1 MIKIRISESY
11 QHLYDDDGNYIV
23 NDFDIP
29 DDPIPQEDE
38 SDKHSEMSG
47 EELIYHIKHDVDDIY
62 DAAEMI
68 LNYEG
73 IDKTLY
79 YNKTAHVLVGTEDK
93 IKRAMQR
100 LNRSKRWNDTF
111 YFSAER
117 YQVNDAYEEYRLVV
131 NRINN

>member
-1 MIKIRISESY
+1 MIKIKISESY
-11 QHLYDDDGNYIV
+11 QHLYDDEGNYIV

-29 DDPIPQEDE
+29 DDPVPQENKSDE
-38 SDKHSEMSG
+38 HSDMSE

-79 YNKTAHVLVGTEDK
+79 YNKTAHILVGTEDK
-93 IKRAMQR
+93 INNAIKR
-100 LNRSKRWNDTF
+100 LNHSKRWNDTF

-117 YQVNDAYEEYRLVV
+117 YAVNDKNSDARLVV
-131 NRINN
+131 KRINN